1 MRLSNEI
8 KKLILTEKSAV
19 LKNSNI
25 YTFKVDDSLNKF
37 SIANLVEKLFGVEV
51 VKVRTAVMPSKR
63 RRIMSKNPKRFPQEI
78 RVGRFKKAY
87 VQIKDGQSIDLNVEE
102 TN

>member
-8 KKLILTEKSAV
+8 KKLILTEKSAA

-37 SIANLVEKLFGVEV
+37 SIANLIEKLFGVEV

-87 VQIKDGQSIDLNVEE
+87 VQIKDGQSIDLSVEE
-102 TN
+102 TK

>member
-8 KKLILTEKSAV
+8 KKLILTEKTEK
-19 LKNSNI
+19 LKSSNI

-37 SIANLVEKLFGVEV
+37 SIANLIEKLFQVEV
-51 VKVRTAVMPSKR
+51 IKVRTAVMPSKR

-87 VQIKDGQSIDLNVEE
+87 VQIKDGQSINLSAEE
-102 TN
+102 SK